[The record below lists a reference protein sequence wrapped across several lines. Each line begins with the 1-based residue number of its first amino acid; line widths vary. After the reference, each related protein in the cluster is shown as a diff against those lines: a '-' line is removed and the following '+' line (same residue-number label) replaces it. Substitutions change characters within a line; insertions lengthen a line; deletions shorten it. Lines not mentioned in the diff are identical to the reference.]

1 MLPVTRPASKQPNVH
16 RAASGVS
23 LPAST
28 TNERPTPFVKW
39 AGGKGQLVSRFLE
52 RFPPPD
58 RCARYFEPFLGGGAV
73 YLALRPRRA
82 VLSDLNA
89 DLMNAWRVVR
99 DDPEALM
106 RALDSHVYE
115 REQYYQVRA
124 QNPEELDPVARA
136 ARFVYLN
143 KTCYNGLY
151 RVNREGRFN
160 VPFGRYAR
168 PPRFYDRE
176 NLLAIS
182 HLLRTAD
189 LRCAPFEEATADAA
203 AGDFVYCDPPY
214 DPLSKTSNFTSYTE
228 GSFTRDDQ
236 QRLAAHVRELDR
248 RGCLVA
254 VSNSDTPEIRRLYQ
268 GFRIE
273 QVATPRFINC
283 KANGRTPVQE
293 LLILNFDFG
302 WQEGSR

>member
-1 MLPVTRPASKQPNVH
+1 MPPTTRAASGQPYVH

-23 LPAST
+23 LRAPAKIQ
-28 TNERPTPFVKW
+28 RATPFVKW
-39 AGGKGQLVSRFLE
+39 AGGKSQLVSRFLE

-58 RCARYFEPFLGGGAV
+58 RFRRYFEPFLGGGAV
-73 YLALRPRRA
+73 FLGLRPRRA

-106 RALDSHVYE
+106 RALDAHVYE
-115 REQYYQVRA
+115 RDHYYRVRA
-124 QNPEELDPVARA
+124 QDPEDLDPVARA
-136 ARFVYLN
+136 ARFVFLN

-168 PPRFYDRE
+168 PPKLYDRE

-182 HLLRTAD
+182 YLLRTAD

-228 GSFTRDDQ
+228 GSFTREDQ
-236 QRLAAHVRELDR
+236 RRLAAHVRELDR

-254 VSNSDTPEIRRLYQ
+254 VSNSDTPEIRRLYH

-273 QVATPRFINC
+273 QVATLRFINC

-293 LLILNFDFG
+293 LLISNFDFG
-302 WQEGSR
+302 Q